1 MRLQK
6 GWSLNEAAKRIGV
19 SVETICTYQRGTTP
33 NFKYLTKIAK
43 AFEIS
48 LEQLITGAD
57 GKLKPVVHDFD
68 WFKKYY
74 TYTTRVEKAKI
85 RKFIEATEKKKK

>member
-6 GWSLNEAAKRIGV
+6 GWTLEETAKRIGV
-19 SVETICTYQRGTTP
+19 SVETVCTYQRGTNP

-48 LEQLITGAD
+48 LEELVTGSE
-57 GKLKPVVHDFD
+57 KQLKPVVHDFA

-74 TYTTRVEKAKI
+74 SYATRVEKAKV
-85 RKFIEATEKKKK
+85 RKYIEDAESKK

>member
-6 GWSLNEAAKRIGV
+6 GWSLKETAKRIGV
-19 SVETICTYQRGTTP
+19 SVETVCTYQRGTTP

-43 AFEIS
+43 AFDIS

-57 GKLKPVVHDFD
+57 GKLKPLEHDFN
-68 WFKKYY
+68 WFKQYY
-74 TYTTRVEKAKI
+74 SSTTRIEKAKI
-85 RKFIEATEKKKK
+85 RQFIDDAERKKK

>member
-6 GWSLNEAAKRIGV
+6 GWSLKETAQRIGV
-19 SVETICTYQRGTTP
+19 SVETVCTYQRGTTP

-43 AFEIS
+43 AFDIS
-48 LEQLITGAD
+48 LEQLITGSD
-57 GKLKPVVHDFD
+57 EKMKPLVHDFN

-74 TYTTRVEKAKI
+74 SYTTRVEKIKI
-85 RKFIEATEKKKK
+85 RQFIEAAEKRKK